1 MEPSFLFTSVTADP
15 ARPVD
20 RDLETDSGSS
30 SGGRH
35 RLPLRNAARLS
46 NSIPQR
52 ATRRPTHDDTSDF
65 PSHGFQLFYF
75 KEAAVALPKVLLACE
90 RIRSVQFS
98 VKKSMK
104 SEFPFRT
111 GPDCTYAG
119 FAPW

>member
-52 ATRRPTHDDTSDF
+52 ATRRPTHDDTS
-65 PSHGFQLFYF
+65 QLFYF
-75 KEAAVALPKVLLACE
+75 KEAALALPKVLLARE

-98 VKKSMK
+98 VKKSTK

-111 GPDCTYAG
+111 GPDC
-119 FAPW
+119 